1 MMLFQETSLLVLAGG
16 ESSRMGYPKHLLPVC
31 GGTMIDNIVNNLGHF
46 FSEVIIAG
54 RDLELNRT
62 DVKVVE
68 DIRLR
73 RCPLIGILSGMRESN
88 NPNVFVMGCDM
99 PFVKPEMIQFLI
111 SRKNDKTDIV
121 IPIVRGYFEPL
132 CAVYSCSTS
141 DRISHYLNTG
151 CRKVTGIFRTMSVME
166 IPEYEVRSFDPL
178 LESFINLNT
187 PNEYRNYNL
196 S

>member
-16 ESSRMGYPKHLLPVC
+16 ESSRMGCPKHLLPAC
-31 GGTMIDNIVNNLGHF
+31 GGTMMDNIINRLGHL
-46 FSEVIIAG
+46 FSEVIVAG
-54 RDLELNRT
+54 RGIELNRK
-62 DVKVVE
+62 DVRVVE

-88 NPNVFVMGCDM
+88 TPNVFVMGCDM
-99 PFVKPEMIQFLI
+99 PFVKPELIQFLI
-111 SRKNDKTDIV
+111 SRKNNNTDVV
-121 IPIVRGYFEPL
+121 IPVVRGYFEPL

-141 DRISHYLNTG
+141 DRISQYLDTG
-151 CRKVTGIFRTMSVME
+151 CKKVTGIFKTMSVME
-166 IPEYEVRSFDPL
+166 IPESEIKLFDPL

-187 PNEYRNYNL
+187 QNEYRNYNL

>member
-1 MMLFQETSLLVLAGG
+1 MIIPETSLLILAGG
-16 ESSRMGYPKHLLPVC
+16 ESSRMGCPKHLLQVC
-31 GGTMIDNIVNNLGHF
+31 DGTMMDNIVNNLGHL
-46 FSEVIIAG
+46 FSEVIVAG
-54 RDLELNRT
+54 RGLELNRS
-62 DVKVVE
+62 DVRIVE

-73 RCPLIGILSGMRESN
+73 RCPLIGILSGMKESS

-99 PFVKPEMIQFLI
+99 PFVKPELIQHLT
-111 SRKNDKTDIV
+111 SRGNDNTDVV

-132 CAVYSCSTS
+132 CAVYGCSTS
-141 DRISHYLNTG
+141 DRISQYLDTG
-151 CRKVTGIFRTMSVME
+151 CQKVTGIFKTMNVME
-166 IPEYEVRSFDPL
+166 IPESEIKLFDPL